1 MASIRTKYLRLP
13 QSACMKEMCVSRRN
27 TNISE
32 PNSISSSKSETS
44 LSSTRVL
51 KWFYDSIQQIKLE
64 ILIHDVSAFRKSV
77 CFIQKI

>member
-1 MASIRTKYLRLP
+1 MASIRIKYLKLS
-13 QSACMKEMCVSRRN
+13 QSVCMKEMCVSRCN

-32 PNSISSSKSETS
+32 ANTVPSTQSETS

-51 KWFYDSIQQIKLE
+51 KWFYDSIRQIKLE